1 MPFIPFI
8 VVFGNIV
15 KTCNLEDLSRL
26 RDFVDSL
33 QPIANMSPPVHKL
46 HSISQALYE
55 VACLYLDKL
64 SSDEQSVVPSLS
76 STEYGHISSEVM
88 FMFSGENSLGHSY
101 DLGSLLCPQIDEC
114 FFGPHQVLGSL
125 QLPSPTNIPRSI

>member
-15 KTCNLEDLSRL
+15 KTCNLDDLSRL
-26 RDFVDSL
+26 RGFVNSL
-33 QPIANMSPPVHKL
+33 QPVANLSPPVYRL

-64 SSDEQSVVPSLS
+64 SSEEQRVAPSIG
-76 STEYGHISSEVM
+76 STEYGQISAEVM
-88 FMFSGENSLGHSY
+88 FMFSGESSPGHSY
-101 DLGSLLCPQIDEC
+101 DLGSLLCPQMDEC
-114 FFGPHQVLGSL
+114 FFGPQQVLGSL
-125 QLPSPTNIPRSI
+125 QLSSPTNIP

>member
-15 KTCNLEDLSRL
+15 KTCNLDDLSRL
-26 RDFVDSL
+26 RGFVDSL
-33 QPIANMSPPVHKL
+33 QPIANLSPPVCRL

-55 VACLYLDKL
+55 VTCVYLDKL
-64 SSDEQSVVPSLS
+64 ASHEHRVASSLS
-76 STEYGHISSEVM
+76 STEYGHISAEVM
-88 FMFSGENSLGHSY
+88 FMFSEENPLGHSY
-101 DLGSLLCPQIDEC
+101 DLGSLLCPQMDEC

-125 QLPSPTNIPRSI
+125 QLPSPTNIP